1 MGDSGFSPGLP
12 QTSTRKLRF
21 GAFVLDLDRASVSK
35 GEAERKLRPKSFE
48 VLCYLVERPRRLLS
62 KQELISAIWPDS
74 FATDNALVQCAFPRG
89 CEGRRTCGTFSRSH
103 AYTVSRIQKR
113 AVQLSGVNEGRR
125 PCF

>member
-1 MGDSGFSPGLP
+1 MQRIMGDSGFSPGLP

-74 FATDNALVQCAFPRG
+74 FVTDNALVQCLQDIRRALDDDSQELIRTVARRG
-89 CEGRRTCGTFSRSH
+89 
-103 AYTVSRIQKR
+103 Y
-113 AVQLSGVNEGRR
+113 
-125 PCF
+125 